1 MWQYRKEIHQ
11 REPTPTIVQKQ
22 KDNIFQQECPFQI
35 FFCKWI
41 SDLVVRYEIWVKCK
55 EMFSCF
61 LGVYSKMRMSLI
73 ENVGYWVNSEVR
85 TEVKI
90 GMKIEV
96 KCFKRKGRKSCVFG
110 KINHFNLIFG
120 IRTWWFKLEYF
131 NLVFGIWNFNLLFG
145 IWTFYRFFYFFL
157 FWVLNV
163 RFKSWTDSKSCRT
176 FHAHGKVI
184 YEIITGMSI

>member
-35 FFCKWI
+35 FFC
-41 SDLVVRYEIWVKCK
+41 
-55 EMFSCF
+55 
-61 LGVYSKMRMSLI
+61 
-73 ENVGYWVNSEVR
+73 
-85 TEVKI
+85 
-90 GMKIEV
+90 
-96 KCFKRKGRKSCVFG
+96 FKRKGRKSCVFG

-120 IRTWWFKLEYF
+120 IRTWWFKLEYL

-145 IWTFYRFFYFFL
+145 IWTFYRFFYFFILFL